1 MADGCGMG
9 GFGAKPKPLM
19 STEVSSLVRVQEDK
33 LTQWSLFSILL
44 DFCFC

>member
-1 MADGCGMG
+1 MADGCGKG
-9 GFGAKPKPLM
+9 GVGPLL

-44 DFCFC
+44 NFCLC